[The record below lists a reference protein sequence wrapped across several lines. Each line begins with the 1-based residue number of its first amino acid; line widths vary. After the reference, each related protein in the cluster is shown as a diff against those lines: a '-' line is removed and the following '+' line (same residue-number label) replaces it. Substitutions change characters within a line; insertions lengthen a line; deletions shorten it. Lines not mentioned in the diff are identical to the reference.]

1 MFNITEKEY
10 IGKLKTFGECC
21 KLSQNI
27 DIQTSK
33 VYGLSYRLWHYDKY
47 LTVEGQNIKYFDN
60 KYLIYERFS
69 DKNTIKIYYVICDKI
84 TEVSLIQKVQGPT
97 RMMTAYDYWFDW
109 IIDPNETILSEEL
122 FEI

>member
-60 KYLIYERFS
+60 KYSIYERFS
-69 DKNTIKIYYVICDKI
+69 DKNTIKIYYVICLP
-84 TEVSLIQKVQGPT
+84 V
-97 RMMTAYDYWFDW
+97 MTAYDYWFDW